1 MTFSGLWWDG
11 FYFYFQNWKL
21 FKDLHC
27 RAFKDRW
34 HSQGR
39 EEGVDKVS
47 RELFL
52 LLSSNFDYFGSQ
64 KKLSL
69 RAKFEDNLYLFVS
82 SPISM
87 LLISL
92 NQLFS
97 KKSKIRTGKMPKR
110 CPLLLNWPLKILVC
124 ADKIQSDL
132 NVFAYSRTLGDLTL
146 KGRMSETPGYLV
158 KIIKDILTS
167 FEPILKQVA
176 LSCKM
181 EI

>member
-1 MTFSGLWWDG
+1 
-11 FYFYFQNWKL
+11 
-21 FKDLHC
+21 
-27 RAFKDRW
+27 
-34 HSQGR
+34 
-39 EEGVDKVS
+39 
-47 RELFL
+47 
-52 LLSSNFDYFGSQ
+52 
-64 KKLSL
+64 
-69 RAKFEDNLYLFVS
+69 
-82 SPISM
+82 
-87 LLISL
+87 
-92 NQLFS
+92 
-97 KKSKIRTGKMPKR
+97 
-110 CPLLLNWPLKILVC
+110 LKILVC